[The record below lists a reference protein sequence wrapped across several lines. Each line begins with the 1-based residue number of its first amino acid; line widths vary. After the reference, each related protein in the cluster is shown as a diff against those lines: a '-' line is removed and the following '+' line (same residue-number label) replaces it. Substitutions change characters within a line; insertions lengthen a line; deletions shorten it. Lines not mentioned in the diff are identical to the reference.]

1 MTLLYLIG
9 AEAPNGRH
17 LPGDIN
23 EVYWGTIA
31 FFVIVG
37 VAVWKAGPAVMQ
49 SMKDRTARI
58 EAELSDA
65 KAARAEAEAAL
76 TASTA
81 DLPDVADEEAKIRDE
96 ALQTAVKLKQDLIAK
111 AEAEAEAVRERG
123 RSDVDNLKRQARADL
138 VAEVSLMTRNTAEAV
153 VKEGLDDSSQS
164 ELIENYINQ
173 VSGMS

>member
-23 EVYWGTIA
+23 EVYWGSIA

-37 VAVWKAGPAVMQ
+37 VAIWKAGPAIMQ
-49 SMKDRTARI
+49 SMQDRTARI

-96 ALQTAVKLKQDLIAK
+96 ALQTAVKLKEDLIAK

>member
-9 AEAPNGRH
+9 AEAPNGKH

-49 SMKDRTARI
+49 SMQDRTARI
-58 EAELSDA
+58 EAELDDA

-81 DLPDVADEEAKIRDE
+81 DLPDVAEEEAKIREE
-96 ALQTAVKLKQDLIAK
+96 AQQTAVQLKQDLIAK

-123 RSDVDNLKRQARADL
+123 HSDVENLKRQARADL